1 MSDELQN
8 QLADSPAPEQAP
20 TAEPVAEETLAPEN
34 DQPNEQQTKTFTQ
47 EELDAIVGKR
57 LAREQRKW
65 EREQSRKAQTAPA
78 PAELPPPEQFDSVD
92 AYADALAT
100 RKAEELLAQRELE
113 RQKMDLLEAYH
124 DREEE
129 ARGKYDDFEQVAY
142 NPKLPISNAMAE
154 TIQASEIGPD
164 IAYYLGSN
172 PKEAARIASLNSP
185 ILQAK
190 EIGKIEAK
198 IASEPVLKKTTSA
211 PPPIAPISGRSAGSP
226 SYDTTDPRSIK
237 NMSTSEWIEA
247 ERQRQMKKWDAQRN
261 R

>member
-65 EREQSRKAQTAPA
+65 EREQARKAQTAPA

-92 AYADALAT
+92 AYADALAA
-100 RKAEELLAQRELE
+100 RKAEQLLAQRELE

-172 PKEAARIASLNSP
+172 PKEAARIAALNSP

-190 EIGKIEAK
+190 EIGKIEVK

-247 ERQRQMKKWDAQRN
+247 ERQRQMKKWEAQRN

>member
-247 ERQRQMKKWDAQRN
+247 ERQRQMKKWEAQRN

>member
-1 MSDELQN
+1 MSEETTNEL
-8 QLADSPAPEQAP
+8 AEAPAPAPAP
-20 TAEPVAEETLAPEN
+20 TAEPVAEETHAPEN
-34 DQPNEQQTKTFTQ
+34 EQPNEQQSKTFTQ

-65 EREQSRKAQTAPA
+65 EREQARRAQEAPAA
-78 PAELPPPEQFDSVD
+78 PAELPPVEQFDSVD

-100 RKAEELLAQRELE
+100 RKAEELLAKREADRE
-113 RQKMDLLEAYH
+113 RMSMLEAYQ
-124 DREEE
+124 DREED
-129 ARGKYDDFEQVAY
+129 ARAKYEDFEQVAY
-142 NPKLPISNAMAE
+142 NPALPITNAMAE
-154 TIQASEIGPD
+154 TIQASEIGPEL
-164 IAYYLGSN
+164 AYYLGSH
-172 PKEAARIASLNSP
+172 PSEASRISRLSP

-190 EIGKIEAK
+190 EIGKLEAK

-211 PPPIAPISGRSAGSP
+211 PPPIAPISGRGTGAP

-247 ERQRQMKKWDAQRN
+247 ERQRQIKKWEAQRN